1 LSKVAVLT
9 SRATSLKNVARDI
22 ASVARSQ
29 GLIPVLVDYRMLV
42 YELERIADASI
53 TCMVFNPL
61 ACGNW
66 ILLNYEANRRGHKN
80 VFYATVEGNP
90 RKFHVRDWM
99 RYGTYVVA
107 NSNYT
112 KEKIEEAGVAVQDV
126 VYHGINFED
135 VKAAM
140 GLRESARAYLRER
153 LGEGIYVGVV
163 ANSHPRKG
171 LKIFAN
177 VIREV
182 RERNKDIKFFI
193 LTEPRARSYFFDI
206 DGAYVE
212 VSFGKYSRAEVLGL
226 IGAFDIY
233 AHPSLC
239 EGFGLPVL
247 ESMALGV
254 LSVHLAYP
262 PLIEFSDKSFNF
274 FVPWY
279 DIEYESFSEGI
290 DYELHIYNTKE
301 FAEAILE
308 AADCMT
314 SRKSEWED
322 RVAKAKEKAKEFD
335 ITKLY
340 TRLLE
345 HIK

>member
-1 LSKVAVLT
+1 
-9 SRATSLKNVARDI
+9 VARDI

-182 RERNKDIKFFI
+182 RERNKD
-193 LTEPRARSYFFDI
+193 
-206 DGAYVE
+206 
-212 VSFGKYSRAEVLGL
+212 SFGKYSRAEVLGL

-301 FAEAILE
+301 FADAILE